1 VSEGDTWRKSRRAAS
16 RRFNQPNLPALLR
29 YWKGVCMAEKVI
41 TSNSEQVL
49 TIKWDGER
57 FSLIEL
63 DREKSKVIIL
73 NPREMMEIIMF
84 GGTLGKD

>member
-1 VSEGDTWRKSRRAAS
+1 MV
-16 RRFNQPNLPALLR
+16 
-29 YWKGVCMAEKVI
+29 EKVI

-73 NPREMMEIIMF
+73 NPREMMDIILF

>member
-1 VSEGDTWRKSRRAAS
+1 
-16 RRFNQPNLPALLR
+16 
-29 YWKGVCMAEKVI
+29 MAEKVI